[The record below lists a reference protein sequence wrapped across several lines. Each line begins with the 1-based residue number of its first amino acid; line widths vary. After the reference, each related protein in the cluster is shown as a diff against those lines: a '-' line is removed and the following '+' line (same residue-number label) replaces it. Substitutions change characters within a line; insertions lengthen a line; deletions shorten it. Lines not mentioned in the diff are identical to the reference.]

1 MWERGTPEARSPSPC
16 PGREHIYE
24 QTEQGGQMNT
34 YRTTARIVGAMY
46 LAGFIVGITGFVLIG
61 SILSG
66 PDHLATLPA
75 SSMLLAIAAV
85 LWLMA
90 AAWDAAHGVLMFPIL
105 KQHNS
110 ERIAV
115 GYLGFR
121 IMDGLLIAIMVLF
134 ILVQIPI
141 GSEYLSAGAS
151 DASYLQAL
159 STVFQQ
165 AQLDAYNIAM
175 ITLGI
180 SGLILCYSFYKS
192 KLVPRIL
199 AVWGLVGYAVI
210 LCGSV
215 VEVLGFNL
223 FTIHAIPGG
232 LWEMFIGVWLIVKGF
247 NPSAFVSEPAN
258 PDDGVLTGVEQPAA
272 VPSNGH
278 VASKV

>member
-1 MWERGTPEARSPSPC
+1 VFTKQKRKEAELGTSSSKPNKE
-16 PGREHIYE
+16 GK
-24 QTEQGGQMNT
+24 NT

-46 LAGFIVGITGFVLIG
+46 LAGFVVGITGIVLIQ
-61 SILSG
+61 SILG
-66 PDHLATLPA
+66 APDHLAALPA

-90 AAWDAAHGVLMFPIL
+90 AAWDAAHGVLMFPVL

-121 IMDGLLIAIMVLF
+121 IMDGLIIAIMVLF
-134 ILVQIPI
+134 VLVQIPI
-141 GSEYLSAGAS
+141 GSEYLNAGAS

-159 STVFQQ
+159 STVFMQ

-192 KLVPRIL
+192 KLVPRLL
-199 AVWGLVGYAVI
+199 AVWGLVGYATI

-215 VEVLGFNL
+215 LEVLGFNL
-223 FTIHAIPGG
+223 LTIHAIPGG
-232 LWEMFIGVWLIVKGF
+232 LWEVFIGVWLIVKGF
-247 NPSAFVSEPAN
+247 NPSAFVSEPTN
-258 PDDGVLTGVEQPAA
+258 PDDGVLTGVDQPAA
-272 VPSNGH
+272 VVPSNGH